1 MSKKLTIEQVNQLES
16 SKFVDLF
23 KNAVELWPAAAESV
37 ILQRPFVS
45 LKQLTCR
52 FEEYLDSLSEDD
64 KVAVLQSHPDLAGK
78 FVDQNKLS
86 DESAEEQALAGL
98 NKLTVAKKQQL
109 VQLNKE
115 YAEKFGFPF
124 VICVRQNNKID
135 RILEGF
141 ANRLPNTIN
150 EEIFN
155 GIEQVK
161 KICQLRIE
169 NIVEL

>member
-1 MSKKLTIEQVNQLES
+1 MTKKLTIDEVNQLES
-16 SKFVDLF
+16 ADFVNLF
-23 KNAVELWPAAAESV
+23 KNAVELWPDAAESV
-37 ILQRPFVS
+37 IQQRPFVN
-45 LKQLTCR
+45 LNQLTSR
-52 FEEYLDSLSEDD
+52 FDEYLENLSEEN

-78 FVDQNKLS
+78 FLDENKLS
-86 DESAEEQALAGL
+86 NESAEEQALAGL
-98 NKLTVAKKQQL
+98 DKLTTAKKIQL
-109 VQLNKE
+109 IQSNTE

-135 RILEGF
+135 RILDGF
-141 ANRLPNTIN
+141 KNRLSNTRN
-150 EEIFN
+150 EEILN